1 MRIIAGRR
9 RGMKLISP
17 KGDVS
22 RPILDRVKGSLF
34 SVLYKYEL
42 PEGAMVADLF
52 SGVGS
57 LGLEAVSRGA
67 EFVTFVERDP
77 KVRATLIK
85 NIEKGCFVEDTKVV
99 STNAFL
105 AGAPL
110 EYGKPKYNL
119 VFVDPPYPT
128 TQEVGAKSQLAGLM
142 GVLKNQ
148 VTEDAIVCVRTDRKV
163 HLLQQY
169 GPFEIL
175 ERREWSS
182 MQVSLF
188 RQP

>member
-34 SVLYKYEL
+34 SVLYQYEL

-67 EFVTFVERDP
+67 DFVTFIERDAN
-77 KVRATLIK
+77 VRATLVK
-85 NIEKGCFVEDTKVV
+85 NIEKGCFVDECKVL

-105 AGAPL
+105 SGAPL

-119 VFVDPPYPT
+119 VFVDPPYPMT
-128 TQEVGAKSQLAGLM
+128 VDVGPQSQLAGLM

-148 VTEDAIVCVRTDRKV
+148 VTDDAIISVRTDRKV

-169 GPFEIL
+169 GPFGLL

-182 MQVSLF
+182 MQVSLL
-188 RQP
+188 RKV

>member
-34 SVLYKYEL
+34 SVLYQYEL

-67 EFVTFVERDP
+67 DFVTFIERDAN
-77 KVRATLIK
+77 VRATLVK
-85 NIEKGCFVEDTKVV
+85 NIEKGCFVDECKVL

-105 AGAPL
+105 SGAPL

-119 VFVDPPYPT
+119 VFVDPPYPMT
-128 TQEVGAKSQLAGLM
+128 VDVGPQSQLAGLM
-142 GVLKNQ
+142 AVLKNQ
-148 VTEDAIVCVRTDRKV
+148 VTDDAIISVRTDRKV

-169 GPFEIL
+169 GPFGLL

-182 MQVSLF
+182 MQVSLL
-188 RQP
+188 RKV

>member
-34 SVLYKYEL
+34 SVLYQYDL

-52 SGVGS
+52 AGVGS

-67 EFVTFVERDP
+67 EFVTFIERDP

-85 NIEKGCFVEDTKVV
+85 NIEKGCFVEGTKVI
-99 STNAFL
+99 STNAFIS
-105 AGAPL
+105 GAPL

-119 VFVDPPYPT
+119 VFVDPPYPMT
-128 TQEVGAKSQLAGLM
+128 VENGPKSQLAGLM

-148 VTEDAIVCVRTDRKV
+148 VTDDALISVRTDRKV

-169 GPFEIL
+169 GPFGLL

-188 RQP
+188 RKL

>member
-34 SVLYKYEL
+34 SVLYQYDL

-52 SGVGS
+52 AGVGS

-85 NIEKGCFVEDTKVV
+85 NIEKGCFVEDTKVI
-99 STNAFL
+99 STNAFIS
-105 AGAPL
+105 GAPL

-119 VFVDPPYPT
+119 VFVDPPYPMT
-128 TQEVGAKSQLAGLM
+128 MEVGPKSQLAGLM
-142 GVLKNQ
+142 AVLQNQ
-148 VTEDAIVCVRTDRKV
+148 VTDDALISVRTDRKV

-169 GPFEIL
+169 GPFGIL

-188 RQP
+188 RKL

>member
-1 MRIIAGRR
+1 M
-9 RGMKLISP
+9 ISP

-67 EFVTFVERDP
+67 DFVTFIERDAQ
-77 KVRATLIK
+77 VRATLIK
-85 NIEKGCFVEDTKVV
+85 NIEKACFGDECKVL

-105 AGAPL
+105 SGAPL

-119 VFVDPPYPT
+119 VFVDPPYPMT
-128 TQEVGAKSQLAGLM
+128 VDVGSQSQLAGLM

-148 VTEDAIVCVRTDRKV
+148 VTDDAIISVRTDRKV

-169 GPFEIL
+169 GPFGLL

-182 MQVSLF
+182 MQVSLL
-188 RQP
+188 RKV

>member
-1 MRIIAGRR
+1 
-9 RGMKLISP
+9 MKLISP

-34 SVLYKYEL
+34 SVLYKYDL

-52 SGVGS
+52 AGVGS

-67 EFVTFVERDP
+67 KFVTFVERDP
-77 KVRATLIK
+77 KIRATLIK
-85 NIEKGCFVEDTKVV
+85 NIEKGCFVEDVKVV
-99 STNAFL
+99 STNAFVS
-105 AGAPL
+105 GAPL

-119 VFVDPPYPT
+119 VFVDPPYPLT
-128 TQEVGAKSQLAGLM
+128 MEVGPQSQLAHLM

-148 VTEDAIVCVRTDRKV
+148 VTDDAIISVRTDRKI

-188 RQP
+188 RKA